1 MKNLKIN
8 DVRRRQVLLNEK
20 FAIFTI
26 DHNQIC
32 CCRHHH
38 LVSLYLSAAATT
50 KTTIRITS
58 LLSTTISRFLWFLI
72 VRLYQQ
78 VNLHLLVPQTTATIT
93 TTVIA

>member
-32 CCRHHH
+32 CCRHH
-38 LVSLYLSAAATT
+38 LVSLYLSAATTT

-78 VNLHLLVPQTTATIT
+78 VNLHLLVPQTTITTIT